1 MITRRSFVVQ
11 AAGFTLAV
19 VSGERLWAQLSRFH
33 PATLTVFKSPTC
45 GCCSKWVDHV
55 NAAGFTVEVH
65 DVEEMDPVK
74 DRLGVPPDL
83 RSCHTAQVEG
93 YLIEGHV
100 PAADIKRLLATRPK
114 VAGLAVPGMPK
125 STPGMAVP
133 GAPAEPYTVVSFQK
147 DGATQVYARH

>member
-1 MITRRSFVVQ
+1 MITRRGFVAQ
-11 AAGFTLAV
+11 AAGFTLAAL
-19 VSGERLWAQLSRFH
+19 SGELLWAQLSRFH
-33 PATLTVFKSPTC
+33 PTTLTVFKSPSC

-55 NAAGFTVEVH
+55 KAAGFAVVVH
-65 DVEEMDPVK
+65 DEEDMDPIK
-74 DRLGVPPDL
+74 LGVPSDL
-83 RSCHTAQVEG
+83 RSCHTAQVDG

-100 PAADIKRLLATRPK
+100 PAEDIKRLLAARPK

-125 STPGMAVP
+125 STPGMATP

>member
-1 MITRRSFVVQ
+1 MISRRGFVAQ
-11 AAGFTLAV
+11 AAGLTLTV
-19 VSGERLWAQLSRFH
+19 ISGERLWAQLSRLH
-33 PATLTVFKSPTC
+33 PAKLTVFKSPTC

-55 NAAGFTVEVH
+55 KAAGFTVEVH
-65 DVEEMDPVK
+65 DEEEMDPVK

-100 PAADIKRLLATRPK
+100 PAEDIKRLLTARPK
-114 VAGLAVPGMPK
+114 LAGLAVPGMPK

-133 GAPAEPYTVVSFQK
+133 GEPAEPYRVVSFRK
-147 DGATQVYARH
+147 DGSTQVFARH

>member
-1 MITRRSFVVQ
+1 MLTRRSFVAQ
-11 AAGFTLAV
+11 AAGFTLTV
-19 VSGERLWAQLSRFH
+19 VAAEGLWAQLSRLR
-33 PATLTVFKSPTC
+33 PVRLTVFKSPTC

-55 NAAGFTVEVH
+55 KAAGFTVEVH

-100 PAADIKRLLATRPK
+100 PAADIERLLGTRPK
-114 VAGLAVPGMPK
+114 VAGLAVPGMPR

-133 GAPAEPYTVVSFQK
+133 GAPAEPYTVLSFQK
-147 DGATQVYARH
+147 DGGTQVYARH

>member
-1 MITRRSFVVQ
+1 MITRRSFVAQ

-19 VSGERLWAQLSRFH
+19 VSGERLWPQLSRFR
-33 PATLTVFKSPTC
+33 PATLTVFKSPSC

-55 NAAGFTVEVH
+55 KAAGFTVEVH

-100 PAADIKRLLATRPK
+100 PAADIKRLLGTRPT

-133 GAPAEPYTVVSFQK
+133 GAPAEPYTVLSFQK
-147 DGATQVYARH
+147 DGATRVYARH

>member
-1 MITRRSFVVQ
+1 MITRRGFVAH
-11 AAGFTLAV
+11 AAGFTLAAL
-19 VSGERLWAQLSRFH
+19 SGERLWAQLSRFH
-33 PATLTVFKSPTC
+33 PTTLTVFKSPSC

-55 NAAGFTVEVH
+55 KAAGFAVEVH
-65 DVEEMDPVK
+65 DEEDMDPIK
-74 DRLGVPPDL
+74 DRLGVPSDL
-83 RSCHTAQVEG
+83 RSCHTAQVDG

-100 PAADIKRLLATRPK
+100 PAEDIKRLLAARPK

-125 STPGMAVP
+125 STPGMATP